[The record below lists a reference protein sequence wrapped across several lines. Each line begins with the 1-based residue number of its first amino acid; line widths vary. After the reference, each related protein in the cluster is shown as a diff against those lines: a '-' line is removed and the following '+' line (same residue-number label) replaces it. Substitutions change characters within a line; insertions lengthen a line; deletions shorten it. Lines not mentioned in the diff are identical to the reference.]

1 MGAKFEVSR
10 SEARVAE
17 NENLK
22 IVRTYCSSEVNQFT
36 LNQNQND
43 YWYTNRQIN
52 FISGN
57 ASFV

>member
-22 IVRTYCSSEVNQFT
+22 IVRTYLHQK
-36 LNQNQND
+36 
-43 YWYTNRQIN
+43 
-52 FISGN
+52 
-57 ASFV
+57 